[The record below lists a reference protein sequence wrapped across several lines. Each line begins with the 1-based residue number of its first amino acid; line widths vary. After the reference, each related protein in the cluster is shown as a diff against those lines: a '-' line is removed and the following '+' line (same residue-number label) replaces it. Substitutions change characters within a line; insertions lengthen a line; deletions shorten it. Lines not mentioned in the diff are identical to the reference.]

1 MAEQFVGPCRLTA
14 RHGTTSSN
22 LISSSGE
29 SVACFGPV
37 IGFFAGYATRSD
49 MSSPPAPKTE
59 PWLLEC
65 RSLAQHGTEPSPGP
79 FLGVGRTPPVVLP
92 VTARSALHHRG
103 SPRRLVA
110 PPIVQL
116 HRARRRMFR
125 HRRGLFER
133 AAVRAERIAVRAWPP
148 ARRTPVP
155 SARARQ
161 SCRAPSEV
169 CPTPTKRSPRHR
181 HRDSASD
188 RRS

>member
-1 MAEQFVGPCRLTA
+1 MMAEQFVGPCRLTA

-103 SPRRLVA
+103 SPRRAADRTAASCASAHVFA
-110 PPIVQL
+110 IAAAFSSVPP
-116 HRARRRMFR
+116 
-125 HRRGLFER
+125 FER
-133 AAVRAERIAVRAWPP
+133 
-148 ARRTPVP
+148 
-155 SARARQ
+155 
-161 SCRAPSEV
+161 SE
-169 CPTPTKRSPRHR
+169 
-181 HRDSASD
+181 
-188 RRS
+188 